1 MAFWKKEMAAPYEAW
16 RNRNMAVVARIEQD
30 PQLQEQF
37 QEQVYEKR
45 SGYASMCRSVAL
57 ELRGIKEK
65 E

>member
-1 MAFWKKEMAAPYEAW
+1 MKQLWFTLG
-16 RNRNMAVVARIEQD
+16 VVARIEQD